1 MSKKQEPKT
10 HAVQFGVLAVKSI
23 GDCKWNGSREA
34 DADLVSSVKAL
45 GVLEPIGVRE
55 TSASKYTLVFG
66 ARRLDAARQAK
77 CDTIPAMIY
86 PSSISDE
93 EAQSM
98 TLAENLPRLEQD
110 PFQEAGIIALMKKKG
125 LTDKEIAVRGGFTE
139 KFVRRRLKL
148 ADLDAEVAK
157 AIDWNVVKIEC
168 LELLATLPKDQ
179 QRSIADT
186 QPHMLSEIEELNFE
200 ILGVGDLS
208 EGKFDVTDA
217 TLVPKAGACTDCPKR
232 TGAEKLLFEGKDY
245 KNDHCLDGACF
256 RIKCDAA
263 LGNSIGKLRAKNP
276 TAICVYNEF
285 DRDFE
290 NETLFKLH
298 DAKPVNGR
306 DLEFCKKDSKGAR
319 VAIDLSRGLP
329 TKVCYVCAPDKSGS
343 TDKRQNKP
351 TTPEDKVQMLGKR
364 RLAFVAEKVRGEI
377 QRAEAFADKYEN
389 WEALAKIA
397 AAFGGYS
404 PKTVAFSKQTIAEVG
419 LSILNATQRNLQT
432 LAQVYSVTE
441 IDQGELDK
449 TLTAILDLLTGDG
462 PGAMKAM
469 LAEAEQ
475 EIPMPK
481 TLAKEL
487 EKAK

>member
-1 MSKKQEPKT
+1 MSKKQETKT
-10 HAVQFGVLAVKSI
+10 PAVQFGVLNIRSI
-23 GDCKWNGSREA
+23 SDCKWNGSREA
-34 DADLVSSVKAL
+34 DADLVASVKAR
-45 GVLEPIGVRE
+45 GVLEPIGVRGPD
-55 TSASKYTLVFG
+55 SGKYNLVFG

-77 CDTIPAMIY
+77 CEFVPAMIY
-86 PSSISDE
+86 PSSITDE

-98 TLAENLPRLEQD
+98 TLAENLHRLEQD
-110 PFQEAGIIALMKKKG
+110 PFQESRIIALMKKRG
-125 LTDKEIAVRGGFTE
+125 LADKEIALRVGKPE

-179 QRSIADT
+179 QRTIADSR
-186 QPHMLSEIEELNFE
+186 PHLLSDIEELNFE

-217 TLVPKAGACTDCPKR
+217 TLYPKAGACTDCPKR
-232 TGAEKLLFEGKDY
+232 TGAEKLLFDGEDY
-245 KNDHCLDGACF
+245 KNDHCLDGVCF
-256 RIKCDAA
+256 RAKCDAA
-263 LGNSIGKLRAKNP
+263 LGNAIGKLRAKNP
-276 TAICVYNEF
+276 TAICVY
-285 DRDFE
+285 DQWDHDFE
-290 NETLFKLH
+290 NDPIFKLH

-306 DLEFCKKDSKGAR
+306 DLEFCKKADAKSQS
-319 VAIDLSRGLP
+319 AIDLSHGLP
-329 TKVCYVCAPDKSGS
+329 SKVCYVRAPDKSAS
-343 TDKRQNKP
+343 EDKRQNRP

-449 TLTAILDLLTGDG
+449 TLTAIMDLLTGDG
-462 PGAMKAM
+462 QEAMKAM

-487 EKAK
+487 ANK